1 MSDHYDILGVSRDAT
16 AEEIKRAYRKKA
28 RQLHP
33 DVNPSPDAA
42 DEFKRVSHA
51 NDVLSD
57 PEKRR
62 IYDATGNENGDAGFG
77 GFGGGGFGGG
87 QGFGGFGD
95 IFDAFFQGGGQQ
107 GPKSRTRQGQDA
119 LITVE
124 LSLQEAVFGTEKR
137 ITVDTAVV
145 CPQCKG
151 TCCQPGTHPQQCSS
165 CGGQG
170 QVRQP
175 IRSPL
180 GTVMTVA
187 ECPTCRGYG
196 DVVTSPCS
204 ECYGQGR
211 VRDKRPLTVKIPAGV
226 RSGVRIRLSGQGEA
240 GTAGGPNGDLYVE
253 TSVGQ
258 DPTFRR
264 DGDDLHVTVRIPMTS
279 AALGTTL
286 KLDTYDGPQEIA
298 VPPGTQPGHT
308 QTVAGLGST
317 RLRSQSGERGSL
329 VIHLEVETPTE
340 LSDDQRELLAQ
351 LAALRSE
358 EQHSGTAI
366 SETHSRAGQGGF
378 FSRLRDRFAE

>member
-1 MSDHYDILGVSRDAT
+1 MSDHYETLGVSREAMP
-16 AEEIKRAYRKKA
+16 EEIKRAYRKKA
-28 RQLHP
+28 RKLHP

-42 DEFKRVSHA
+42 EEFKRVSHA
-51 NDVLSD
+51 HDVLSD
-57 PEKRR
+57 PDKRR
-62 IYDATGNENGDAGFG
+62 IYDQTGDENGAAGF
-77 GFGGGGFGGG
+77 GGGFGGG

-124 LSLQEAVFGTEKR
+124 ISLQEAVFGTEKR
-137 ITVDTAVV
+137 ITVDTAVTCSV
-145 CPQCKG
+145 CNG
-151 TCCQPGTHPQQCSS
+151 TCTQPGTHPTQCST

-187 ECPTCRGYG
+187 ECPTCQGFG
-196 DVVTSPCS
+196 DVIEQPCT

-211 VRDKRPLTVKIPAGV
+211 VRDRRPLTVKIPAGV

-240 GTAGGPNGDLYVE
+240 GTAGGGNGDLYVE
-253 TSVGQ
+253 TSVAE

-264 DGDDLHVTVRIPMTS
+264 EGDDLHLSVRIPMTS

-286 KLDTYDGPQEIA
+286 KLDTFDGPQEIEIPA
-298 VPPGTQPGHT
+298 GTQTGRT
-308 QTVAGLGST
+308 QSVAGLGSAK
-317 RLRSQSGERGSL
+317 LRSQSGERGDL
-329 VIHLEVETPTE
+329 VIHLEVETPE
-340 LSDDQRELLAQ
+340 DLDDEQRELLGR
-351 LAALRSE
+351 LAALRGE
-358 EQHSGTAI
+358 EQHTGTAV
-366 SETHSRAGQGGF
+366 SRTHDRGPGGF
-378 FSRLRDRFAE
+378 FSRLRDRFADQ

>member
-1 MSDHYDILGVSRDAT
+1 MSDHYETLGVSRDAS

-62 IYDATGNENGDAGFG
+62 IYDATGNENGES
-77 GFGGGGFGGG
+77 GFGGGGFGGSG
-87 QGFGGFGD
+87 GFGGFGD
-95 IFDAFFQGGGQQ
+95 IFDAFFQGGGAQ

-119 LITVE
+119 LITVDV
-124 LSLQEAVFGTEKR
+124 SLQEAVFGTQKR

-145 CPQCKG
+145 CPECQG
-151 TCCQPGTHPQQCSS
+151 TCCQPGTQPEQCTD

-196 DVVTSPCS
+196 DVIKSPCQ
-204 ECYGQGR
+204 ECYGHGR
-211 VRDKRPLTVKIPAGV
+211 VRDKRPLNVKIPAGV

-240 GTAGGPNGDLYVE
+240 GVAGGPSGDLYVE
-253 TSVGQ
+253 TKVTQ
-258 DPTFRR
+258 DPTFTR
-264 DGDDLHVTVRIPMTS
+264 DGDDLHVSVRIPMTS

-286 KLDTYDGPQEIA
+286 KLDTYDGPQEISIPA
-298 VPPGTQPGHT
+298 GTQPG
-308 QTVAGLGST
+308 QTRRVEGLGST
-317 RLRSQSGERGSL
+317 RLRSQSGERGDL
-329 VIHLEVETPTE
+329 VVHLEVETPEDLTGE
-340 LSDDQRELLAQ
+340 QRELLSQ
-351 LAALRSE
+351 LASLRGE
-358 EQHSGTAI
+358 EQHTGTAV
-366 SETHSRAGQGGF
+366 SRTQERGGGGGF
-378 FSRLRDRFAE
+378 FSRLRDRFADQ